1 MHTQSHSTNTLST
14 INTFVS
20 ILSTQGLVAQDI
32 ALLEQIAHNCSAIA
46 QDLRVQEQAQIALIE
61 TLEEQERYGFD
72 AHAACGH

>member
-32 ALLEQIAHNCSAIA
+32 ALLEQIAHHCSAIA

>member
-32 ALLEQIAHNCSAIA
+32 ALLEQIAHHCSAIA
-46 QDLRVQEQAQIALIE
+46 QDLRVQEQAQVALIE